1 MNFFDMIEKNRT
13 NLNKD
18 ENKLL
23 KYIIEHA
30 SEVKDMTIKDLS
42 KLTFTSPAGIVR
54 FCKKL
59 GFRGYS
65 ELKNSLYLTAVNV
78 SIKPDKKFSGTIFD
92 DIEKTKDLLNF
103 QLIEEILELIY
114 KAHRIDFYG
123 EGSSKM
129 VCIEMARR
137 FRSINKISYSYDD
150 TSIMYASAGTLTAH
164 DLVFAVSMTGETKQ
178 IIKAVNIAK
187 SKKATIV
194 SLTNLSNNTLSNIAD
209 KSLFVFSNKYVIND
223 DIEIT
228 SRVPALVLMEYIF
241 YNYLRK
247 YVKDK

>member
-1 MNFFDMIEKNRT
+1 MNFFDMVEKNRM

-18 ENKLL
+18 ENELL
-23 KYIIEHA
+23 KYIIEHT
-30 SEVKDMTIKDLS
+30 SKIKDMTIKDLS
-42 KLTFTSPAGIVR
+42 KATFTSTAGIIR

-59 GFRGYS
+59 GFSGYS
-65 ELKNSLYLTAVNV
+65 ELKNNLYLTVANA
-78 SIKPDKKFSGTIFD
+78 SIKPAEKYSGTIFD
-92 DIEKTKDLLNF
+92 DIEKTKNLLNL

-123 EGSSKM
+123 EGSSRM

-137 FRSINKISYSYDD
+137 FMSIKKVSYYYDD
-150 TSIMYASAGTLTAH
+150 TSIMYASAGTLTAQ
-164 DLVFAVSMTGETKQ
+164 DLVFAISMTGETKQ

-187 SKKATIV
+187 SKNSTIV
-194 SLTNLSNNTLSNIAD
+194 SLTNLSNNSLSNIAD
-209 KSLFVFSNKYVIND
+209 KSLFVFSNKYVIN

-241 YNYLRK
+241 YNYLEK
-247 YVKDK
+247 YIKEL